1 MGWWGAPSFTA
12 AVLRI
17 QHVNVYHAD
26 VLCTKRRSRTVRKRT
41 HPSQSFVVLP
51 RPSPHP
57 RLHPAA
63 SPAHPPNPQANHH
76 IPMSDGCASSGGR
89 GRPAAA
95 GESATRRRDTPTQ
108 YSPRR
113 AARMHCQGR
122 SSEAV
127 HRPSHQQFP
136 HGRHHAVRGGGG
148 VTSPIPAP
156 DFNTNVFRTCASTD
170 TARDAPAPT
179 SVRHTTP
186 GRRSG
191 RHSVANGMRIGGVS
205 APHALATHHRVL
217 AEEKPPTSLLRAR
230 PPHVA
235 CLFPACVRG
244 LRF

>member
-108 YSPRR
+108 YSPLVLPSFHVLPACSSRFLAVCHVCHTTAQR
-113 AARMHCQGR
+113 KKDPLPPPATESAFSTQFQFLKRVDTVVKCVR
-122 SSEAV
+122 SVCGVCAM
-127 HRPSHQQFP
+127 
-136 HGRHHAVRGGGG
+136 ADGGGDDAAG
-148 VTSPIPAP
+148 GDVLRRRTRKSPW
-156 DFNTNVFRTCASTD
+156 RQ
-170 TARDAPAPT
+170 
-179 SVRHTTP
+179 
-186 GRRSG
+186 
-191 RHSVANGMRIGGVS
+191 
-205 APHALATHHRVL
+205 
-217 AEEKPPTSLLRAR
+217 
-230 PPHVA
+230 
-235 CLFPACVRG
+235 
-244 LRF
+244 